1 MGSSHSS
8 EALYDS
14 YVESKFDDLTGKV
27 VAITGT
33 TSGSIGY
40 YLAKAAVAKN
50 AKCVILLNR
59 QSGRSVKSEE
69 GELSFENSIYGG
81 IMKNILNM
89 LNVLWRRN

>member
-8 EALYDS
+8 ETLYDS

-40 YLAKAAVAKN
+40 HLAKAAVAKN

-59 QSGRSVKSEE
+59 QSDRSVKSEE
-69 GELSFENSIYGG
+69 GEF
-81 IMKNILNM
+81 NI
-89 LNVLWRRN
+89 WRNYKC

>member
-59 QSGRSVKSEE
+59 QSDRSVKSEE

>member
-14 YVESKFDDLTGKV
+14 YVESKFEDLTGKV

-50 AKCVILLNR
+50 AKCVILLNLR
-59 QSGRSVKSEE
+59 KVSWV
-69 GELSFENSIYGG
+69 
-81 IMKNILNM
+81 
-89 LNVLWRRN
+89 LNVQYMEEFLK

>member
-69 GELSFENSIYGG
+69 GELRFEYLIYS
-81 IMKNILNM
+81 MEEL
-89 LNVLWRRN
+89 

>member
-8 EALYDS
+8 ETLYDS

-59 QSGRSVKSEE
+59 QSDRSVKSEE
-69 GELSFENSIYGG
+69 GEF
-81 IMKNILNM
+81 NI
-89 LNVLWRRN
+89 WRNYKC